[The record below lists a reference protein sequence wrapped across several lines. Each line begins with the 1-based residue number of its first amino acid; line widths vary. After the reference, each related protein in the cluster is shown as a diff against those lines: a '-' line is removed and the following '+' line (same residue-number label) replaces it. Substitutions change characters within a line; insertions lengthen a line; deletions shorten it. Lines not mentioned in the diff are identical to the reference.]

1 MIYQLISVLWAF
13 QFDYSIILFRISA
26 AAASTLEEL
35 KTQTR
40 AGLEHSISQRK
51 VRDRHALYH
60 YVLILMLFF
69 LCVWCVCV
77 CAVSYT
83 HLTLPTILRV

>member
-1 MIYQLISVLWAF
+1 MTFNYIPQLIMYSLSEYSLLVSLGTWVGLSYCFIVINQLISVLWAF

-51 VRDRHALYH
+51 VRD
-60 YVLILMLFF
+60 
-69 LCVWCVCV
+69 
-77 CAVSYT
+77 
-83 HLTLPTILRV
+83 